1 MAEKTSLWES
11 AYNRLTGKVNKHD
24 NNQFVTPI
32 EKKELITASSK
43 EELEDKKLE
52 YQQTQYL
59 YKQHSHIIQQNDM
72 QAVQAN
78 ALRLP
83 AYVEYKMMESY
94 PIIAQALNVL
104 AEEATTIGDRGQML
118 NIYSNNNRL
127 KEDLEYLFYEILDI
141 NTNLPF
147 WVRNTPIRENSM
159 IPLLDGTECT
169 IKELSDRIKL
179 GEEIWSYSIQ
189 DKTHAIVPS
198 KIVWCDLTRKNSEL
212 YRVTLDDGTYIDT
225 TPDHE
230 YMLRNGSFKR
240 ADELTPG
247 QSLMPYYT
255 KKSNKKQDQIG
266 GYEKVFNPSTGK
278 YKFTHRMVAHECV
291 RDLEYEKTVNERF
304 DTHHIDFNKL
314 NNHPHNLQRLTNSEH
329 FKIHTDL
336 CKQVLHSPEITK
348 KRLEGIHKYLTSDAR
363 RQRMSKEMTGIYP
376 KYFNEYNNSD
386 LHSEHNEIRTKK
398 MLENWSNEEFVAKTK
413 KGMTIE
419 ISDSCLNYITN
430 IIASNEN
437 YVGINKLAQLLKID
451 TEFINLFKETYTL
464 RKDIIKSINHATLTN
479 VLKRKTELNYFDY
492 VLSIKPTLIL
502 DKDYI
507 RAKAIFLGKTK
518 VVNHKVVSVVKL
530 EETSDVYCL
539 EAVGPNG
546 EHDRHNFPVLGKDI
560 NGSYSRTS
568 GVFLSN
574 CKFGDNFLFV
584 MTEADKGVVNVKQL
598 PTSEIE
604 RQEKII
610 NGKPTT
616 KFIWQLGGQEYT
628 NFQVAHFRLLGDE
641 NTLPY
646 GTSVLAPVRMY
657 YRMLKMSEDA
667 QLVYRATNA
676 ARVKVVKVPTGN
688 MDPADIPMFMRQTIS
703 NFKKSQ
709 IVDPATGQIN
719 YKYSPASGVE
729 DIFVAVKN
737 AGDPSPIDILE
748 GADNL
753 DKIADIEYL
762 RDNLFT
768 GLGVPKNRL
777 NFSGSGEG
785 GGDNNAQTDIVF
797 SRKVMRIQ
805 NAMIQE
811 LNKIA
816 LIHLF
821 LLGYSDDDIRD
832 YKLTL
837 NNPSTQSEIL
847 KIEAFTQKVD
857 LYVKLT
863 TSNETGLK
871 PMSETNAKK
880 LIFGLSA
887 DEILDD
893 IKQQMIEN
901 VVGDEIKN
909 AGLILKK
916 SGIFNDLE
924 EYIKRGI
931 ITSSLDPAQVNGEQ
945 PAEPGADAMGGPM
958 DAGNNPAGGAA
969 PQGEQEPFQLKEK
982 YLYRANKTNNELV
995 QLLKEVEDKT
1005 SLSQNS
1011 NETVQ
1016 LLNEFLNNNNKL

>member
-1 MAEKTSLWES
+1 MAEKTGLFETV
-11 AYNRLTGKVNKHD
+11 YNTLTGRVNKQQQTGFKDINPH
-24 NNQFVTPI
+24 
-32 EKKELITASSK
+32 KELLTASSK
-43 EELEDKKLE
+43 EELADKKLE
-52 YQQTQYL
+52 YQQQQFLYNQATQ
-59 YKQHSHIIQQNDM
+59 IIQQNEM

-83 AYVEYKMMESY
+83 AYVEYMMMESY

-104 AEEATTIGDRGQML
+104 AEEATTIGERGQML
-118 NIYSNNNRL
+118 NIFSNNNRL
-127 KEDLEYLFYEILDI
+127 KEDLEYLFYDILEV
-141 NTNLPF
+141 NTHLPF
-147 WVRNTPIRENSM
+147 WVRNTPIREDSM

-169 IKELSDRIKL
+169 IKELSERIKA

-189 DKTHAIVPS
+189 DNTHAIVPS

-247 QSLMPYYT
+247 QSLMPFYT
-255 KKSNKKQDQIG
+255 MKSNKKQHNID
-266 GYEKVFNPSTGK
+266 GYEKVYNPSTGK

-291 RDLEYEKTVNERF
+291 RDLEYEKTINERF
-304 DTHHIDFNKL
+304 DTHHVDFNKL
-314 NNHPHNLQRLTNSEH
+314 NNHPANLQRLTNSEH

-336 CKQVLHSPEITK
+336 CKQVLHSPEVTK
-348 KRLEGIHKYLTSDAR
+348 KRMEALHIFLKSDAR
-363 RQRMSKEMTGIYP
+363 RQKMSEKMMGIYP
-376 KYFNEYNNSD
+376 KFFNEYNNSE
-386 LHSEHNEIRTKK
+386 LHTEHNKIRSNK
-398 MLENWSNEEFVAKTK
+398 MLNNWSNEEFVAKTK
-413 KGMTIE
+413 KGMTLGITDE
-419 ISDSCLNYITN
+419 CLKYISN
-430 IIASNEN
+430 IILSSEE
-437 YVGINKLAQLLKID
+437 YIGINKLAKLLKTD
-451 TEFINLFKETYTL
+451 NEFINLFKESYQL
-464 RKDIIKSINHATLTN
+464 RREITKSINHATIPTLIT
-479 VLKRKTELNYFDY
+479 RKTNLNYFDF
-492 VLSIKPTLIL
+492 VLSLKPNLEL
-502 DKDYI
+502 DKAFLK
-507 RAKAIFLGKTK
+507 AKRIYLGKKK

-530 EETSDVYCL
+530 EDTSDVYCL

-546 EHDRHNFPVLGKDI
+546 EHDRHNFPVLGKDS
-560 NGSYSRTS
+560 NGSYSRSS
-568 GVFLSN
+568 GVFLAN
-574 CKFGDNFLFV
+574 CKFGDNFLYV
-584 MTEADKGVVNVKQL
+584 MTDKDRGVTGVKQL

-604 RQEKII
+604 RQEKVI
-610 NGKPTT
+610 NGVATT
-616 KFIWQLGGQEYT
+616 KFIWTNGGQEYT

-641 NTLPY
+641 KTLPY
-646 GTSVLAPVRMY
+646 GTSVLSPVRIY

-676 ARVKVVKVPTGN
+676 ARVKVIKVPTGN
-688 MDPADIPMFMRQTIS
+688 MDPNDIPMFMRQTIAG
-703 NFKKSQ
+703 FKKSQ

-719 YKYSPASGVE
+719 YRYSPASGVE

-737 AGDPSPIDILE
+737 AGDPSPIEILE

-777 NFSGSGEG
+777 NFSGSGESG
-785 GGDNNAQTDIVF
+785 GEASPQTDIIF
-797 SRKVMRIQ
+797 ARKVMRIQ

-816 LIHLF
+816 MIHLHI
-821 LLGYSDDDIRD
+821 LGYSDEDIRD

-837 NNPSTQSEIL
+837 NNPSTQSKIL
-847 KIEAFTQKVD
+847 EIEAFTQKVD

-880 LIFGLSA
+880 LVFGLSA

-893 IKQQMIEN
+893 VKQQMIEN

-909 AGLILKK
+909 AGLVLKK
-916 SGIFNDLE
+916 SGLFNDLE

-931 ITSSLDPAQVNGEQ
+931 ISSSLE
-945 PAEPGADAMGGPM
+945 
-958 DAGNNPAGGAA
+958 A
-969 PQGEQEPFQLKEK
+969 PQGEQPQAEPGAEAGPIGNEPPTGGAPAEAEPFQLKEK
-982 YLYRANKTNNELV
+982 YIHRAKKTNNEL
-995 QLLKEVEDKT
+995 
-1005 SLSQNS
+1005 LS
-1011 NETVQ
+1011 
-1016 LLNEFLNNNNKL
+1016 LLNEIKNDTHTKINDTDDTVNLITEFLKLQKQ

>member
-1 MAEKTSLWES
+1 MAQKGSLWES

-147 WVRNTPIRENSM
+147 WIRNTI
-159 IPLLDGTECT
+159 
-169 IKELSDRIKL
+169 
-179 GEEIWSYSIQ
+179 
-189 DKTHAIVPS
+189 
-198 KIVWCDLTRKNSEL
+198 
-212 YRVTLDDGTYIDT
+212 
-225 TPDHE
+225 
-230 YMLRNGSFKR
+230 
-240 ADELTPG
+240 
-247 QSLMPYYT
+247 
-255 KKSNKKQDQIG
+255 
-266 GYEKVFNPSTGK
+266 
-278 YKFTHRMVAHECV
+278 
-291 RDLEYEKTVNERF
+291 
-304 DTHHIDFNKL
+304 
-314 NNHPHNLQRLTNSEH
+314 
-329 FKIHTDL
+329 
-336 CKQVLHSPEITK
+336 
-348 KRLEGIHKYLTSDAR
+348 
-363 RQRMSKEMTGIYP
+363 
-376 KYFNEYNNSD
+376 
-386 LHSEHNEIRTKK
+386 
-398 MLENWSNEEFVAKTK
+398 
-413 KGMTIE
+413 
-419 ISDSCLNYITN
+419 
-430 IIASNEN
+430 
-437 YVGINKLAQLLKID
+437 
-451 TEFINLFKETYTL
+451 
-464 RKDIIKSINHATLTN
+464 
-479 VLKRKTELNYFDY
+479 
-492 VLSIKPTLIL
+492 
-502 DKDYI
+502 
-507 RAKAIFLGKTK
+507 
-518 VVNHKVVSVVKL
+518 
-530 EETSDVYCL
+530 
-539 EAVGPNG
+539 
-546 EHDRHNFPVLGKDI
+546 
-560 NGSYSRTS
+560 
-568 GVFLSN
+568 
-574 CKFGDNFLFV
+574 KFGDNFIFI

-610 NGKPTT
+610 NGKATT

-688 MDPADIPMFMRQTIS
+688 MDPTDIPMFMRQTIS

-785 GGDNNAQTDIVF
+785 GGDSSAQTDIVF

-958 DAGNNPAGGAA
+958 DMGNNPAGGAA

-1016 LLNEFLNNNNKL
+1016 LLNEFLNKNNKL

>member
-1 MAEKTSLWES
+1 MAEKSSLWES
-11 AYNRLTGKVNKHD
+11 AYNRLTGKVNKHSD
-24 NNQFVTPI
+24 NQFVTPI

-78 ALRLP
+78 ALKLP

-127 KEDLEYLFYEILDI
+127 KEDLEYLFYDILDI

-147 WVRNTPIRENSM
+147 WVRNT
-159 IPLLDGTECT
+159 
-169 IKELSDRIKL
+169 
-179 GEEIWSYSIQ
+179 
-189 DKTHAIVPS
+189 
-198 KIVWCDLTRKNSEL
+198 
-212 YRVTLDDGTYIDT
+212 
-225 TPDHE
+225 
-230 YMLRNGSFKR
+230 
-240 ADELTPG
+240 
-247 QSLMPYYT
+247 
-255 KKSNKKQDQIG
+255 
-266 GYEKVFNPSTGK
+266 
-278 YKFTHRMVAHECV
+278 
-291 RDLEYEKTVNERF
+291 
-304 DTHHIDFNKL
+304 
-314 NNHPHNLQRLTNSEH
+314 
-329 FKIHTDL
+329 
-336 CKQVLHSPEITK
+336 
-348 KRLEGIHKYLTSDAR
+348 
-363 RQRMSKEMTGIYP
+363 
-376 KYFNEYNNSD
+376 
-386 LHSEHNEIRTKK
+386 
-398 MLENWSNEEFVAKTK
+398 
-413 KGMTIE
+413 
-419 ISDSCLNYITN
+419 
-430 IIASNEN
+430 
-437 YVGINKLAQLLKID
+437 
-451 TEFINLFKETYTL
+451 
-464 RKDIIKSINHATLTN
+464 
-479 VLKRKTELNYFDY
+479 
-492 VLSIKPTLIL
+492 
-502 DKDYI
+502 
-507 RAKAIFLGKTK
+507 
-518 VVNHKVVSVVKL
+518 
-530 EETSDVYCL
+530 
-539 EAVGPNG
+539 
-546 EHDRHNFPVLGKDI
+546 
-560 NGSYSRTS
+560 
-568 GVFLSN
+568 
-574 CKFGDNFLFV
+574 CKFGDNYIFV

-945 PAEPGADAMGGPM
+945 PAEPGADAGGPM
-958 DAGNNPAGGAA
+958 DMGNNPAGGAA

-1016 LLNEFLNNNNKL
+1016 LLNEFLNKNNKL